1 MNRAIRR
8 VATGIIG
15 FLANSS
21 VFGAADAGCMD
32 ILAGCNIVWESQ
44 SKNSS
49 ESMPVGG
56 GDTGLNVWVE
66 NDEFLFYIARSGTFD
81 ENNQMLKLG
90 RVRIRLTPNPFSY
103 KTEFRQELKLRQ
115 GCVEIRGNN
124 PGIAS
129 AQIKVWVEVFRP
141 VIHVDIDS
149 VRPVNVQAIYES
161 WRLNKY
167 ERPAGRGYSFSLAG
181 YPGKVFMYPDA
192 VVFADDGVLW
202 YHRNNNDDLVFDK
215 EVRGQGLNAVKDQ
228 LWNPL
233 KDLTFGGFV
242 CGEGM
247 VPSGNTSGRYLD
259 TDYEGWK
266 LASQSAKVSHR
277 IRIFLHT
284 AQVPSLDK
292 WKRQLAALSRAVEPT
307 DEQAWQKN
315 LRWWE
320 EFWQRSHL
328 IIGSPNGQDEDIAW
342 QVGRNYQLFRYTL
355 ACNAY
360 GDYPTKFNGG
370 LFTFDVSP
378 ISNGR
383 QREDPDY
390 RKWGGGSFT
399 AQNQRLVYW
408 PMLKTGDFDMMTP
421 QFEFYRRALPAAIL
435 RTKVYWGHEGASF
448 TEQIEQFGLPI
459 GGVYGWKGSKTR
471 RNRPEGLEVGVQ
483 SSGAVK
489 YHYVNQLEF
498 SLMVLD
504 YYQYS
509 GRDISA
515 YMPFVENS
523 AVFFD
528 EHYRYR
534 CRQLTG
540 QELGKDGKLVIYPSA
555 CCETY
560 GDAKNPTDVIAGLTV
575 VLRRLSELPER
586 YATEEKKRQ
595 WRAMLERL
603 PAIKVTDTAC
613 HRTIAP
619 AHSWRMPSK
628 NSELPPLYT
637 VFPYRLYGVGKPD
650 LQLAIDTWRYGVES
664 PFKRSAFCW
673 FQGNIFT
680 AMMGLTDEAKQYAIE
695 RFTQRCLRFPGF
707 WNCWG
712 FDHPPDFDHGGG
724 SMIGLQEMLMQ
735 TDDRKIR
742 LFPAWPRDWDVD
754 FKMHAPYQ
762 TVVEGALRDGKIE
775 RLKVTPQER
784 GRDVIVMGPN

>member
-1 MNRAIRR
+1 MNRAICRL
-8 VATGIIG
+8 VVGIII
-15 FLANSS
+15 FLSTGPA
-21 VFGAADAGCMD
+21 FGDDVKYLDA
-32 ILAGCNIVWESQ
+32 LAGCNIAWDCQ
-44 SKNSS
+44 SSNSS

-56 GDTGLNVWVE
+56 GDVGLNVWVE
-66 NDEFLFYIARSGTFD
+66 DNKLLFYMARSGTFD

-90 RVRIRLTPNPFSY
+90 RVRIQLSPNPFSS
-103 KTEFRQELKLRQ
+103 KTEFRQELKLQ
-115 GCVEIRGNN
+115 EGHIEVTGNN
-124 PGIAS
+124 PGVAS
-129 AQIKVWVEVFRP
+129 AKIRLWVEVFRP
-141 VIHVDIDS
+141 VIHVDIGSD
-149 VRPVNVQAIYES
+149 RPVSVEAAYES

-181 YPGKVFMYPDA
+181 CPGKVFMYQDT
-192 VVFADDGVLW
+192 VLFADKGVLW

-215 EVRGQGLNAVKDQ
+215 EVHGQGLDTVKDR

-233 KDLTFGGFV
+233 KDLTFGGLFY
-242 CGEGM
+242 GEAM
-247 VPSGNTSGRYLD
+247 VPSGNVSGRYLD
-259 TDYEGWK
+259 TDYKGWK
-266 LASQSAKVSHR
+266 LAGQLAGTSHR
-277 IRIFLHT
+277 IKIFLHT
-284 AQVPSLDK
+284 AQAPTLDK
-292 WKRQLAALSRAVEPT
+292 WKQQLAALAGAPEPT
-307 DEQAWQKN
+307 DEQAWEKN
-315 LRWWE
+315 LRWWND
-320 EFWQRSHL
+320 FWQRSHL
-328 IIGSPNGQDEDIAW
+328 IVDSSDPQEKDVAR
-342 QVGRNYQLFRYTL
+342 QVGRNYQLFRYLL

-360 GDYPTKFNGG
+360 GQYPTKFNGG

-378 ISNGR
+378 LSNGR
-383 QREDPDY
+383 QREDPDF

-408 PMLKTGDFDMMTP
+408 PMLKTGDFDMMRP

-435 RTKVYWGHEGASF
+435 RTRVYWGHEGACF

-459 GGVYGWKGSKTR
+459 GAAYGWEGSPTS
-471 RNRPEGLEVGVQ
+471 RNRPEGLEAGVQ

-504 YYQYS
+504 YCRYS

-515 YMPFVENS
+515 YMPFIENS
-523 AVFFD
+523 VLFFD

-560 GDAKNPTDVIAGLTV
+560 GDAENPTDVIAGLTV
-575 VLRRLSELPER
+575 VLRRLLELPEH
-586 YATEEKKRQ
+586 YATEQKKRR
-595 WRAMLERL
+595 WRVMLERL
-603 PAIKVTDTAC
+603 PAIKITDTAC

-628 NSELPPLYT
+628 NSELPQLYT
-637 VFPYRLYGVGKPD
+637 VFPYKLYGVGKPD
-650 LQLAIDTWRYGVES
+650 LQLAVDTWRYGVES

-680 AMMGLTDEAKQYAIE
+680 AMMGLTEDAKRYAVE
-695 RFTQRCLRFPGF
+695 RFTRRCLRFPAF
-707 WNCWG
+707 WNCWS

-735 TDDRKIR
+735 TDGRKIY
-742 LFPAWPRDWDVD
+742 LFPAWPKDWDVD
-754 FKMHAPYQ
+754 FKLHAPYQ
-762 TVVEGALRDGKIE
+762 TVVEGVLRDGKIE
-775 RLKVTPQER
+775 VLKVTPQER
-784 GRDVIVMGPN
+784 GQDLIVMGPQ